1 MVMDNLMLL
10 WFQRCSWSVKQKLLI
25 NSAAADDV
33 NNAEDNENAVATDD
47 DKDGDDKDD
56 DDRDDEDGEDSEG
69 KNNEVEDADSRSD

>member
-1 MVMDNLMLL
+1 MVMDDNLMLL
-10 WFQRCSWSVKQKLLI
+10 WFQRCSWSVKQKLLT

-33 NNAEDNENAVATDD
+33 NNAEDNENAVSTD
-47 DKDGDDKDD
+47 DDKDD